1 MFKIELFSNKK
12 LLEGFLLFQLT
23 IVMISI
29 LLSYKFAYLF
39 ASVIEQNILFNLLY
53 GILGFTI
60 VYFLHELIHNLMFRI
75 LSKGR
80 KPIYRVKYGLIKSHM
95 PQVYFKKWQYS
106 LIMLAPLIIISP
118 ILFIIFFIMPY
129 SSIIFITSFHI
140 GYCIVD
146 LYLLSGVLNKKVEVI
161 EDTEDGIKY
170 YTKNPSI
177 ELQTESKP

>member
-1 MFKIELFSNKK
+1 
-12 LLEGFLLFQLT
+12 
-23 IVMISI
+23 MIII

-53 GILGFTI
+53 CFLGFTI

-106 LIMLAPLIIISP
+106 LIMLAPLIIISS

-140 GYCIVD
+140 GYCVVK
-146 LYLLSGVLNKKVEVI
+146 SE
-161 EDTEDGIKY
+161 EHT
-170 YTKNPSI
+170 S
-177 ELQTESKP
+177 ELQSRFELVYRLL

>member
-1 MFKIELFSNKK
+1 
-12 LLEGFLLFQLT
+12 
-23 IVMISI
+23 
-29 LLSYKFAYLF
+29 
-39 ASVIEQNILFNLLY
+39 
-53 GILGFTI
+53 I

-129 SSIIFITSFHI
+129 SSIIFITSFYI